1 MVGPW
6 VIPLIS
12 SGLGL
17 LGSLFKGNE
26 QQYRQT
32 PLQQQLG
39 GFMQRL
45 LARGGT
51 QMSPDLFAKYMQS
64 YAVPQ
69 QAQWAMNILPQMFG
83 GQSFGGQPTGASGF
97 NPSMGAGGFNP
108 FIGYSQSPMQN
119 IGWGGQGGGGFAM
132 NPFAMPFR
140 V

>member
-1 MVGPW
+1 MGPW

-32 PLQQQLG
+32 PLQQQLE
-39 GFMQRL
+39 GFMQNL

-83 GQSFGGQPTGASGF
+83 GQLFGGQPTGAGGF

-119 IGWGGQGGGGFAM
+119 IGWGGQGGGGFAFN
-132 NPFAMPFR
+132 NPFSMPFR
-140 V
+140 L